1 MNNALEI
8 TGLTKRYPGFTLDH
22 LSFSLPEGCI
32 MGLIGE
38 NGAGKTTALK
48 LTLGLVRPDEG
59 AAHVLGRS
67 GTGVGG
73 PL

>member
-48 LTLGLVRPDEG
+48 LMLLGFAV
-59 AAHVLGRS
+59 H
-67 GTGVGG
+67 
-73 PL
+73 

>member
-32 MGLIGE
+32 MGLIGV
-38 NGAGKTTALK
+38 NGAGKTTAL
-48 LTLGLVRPDEG
+48 
-59 AAHVLGRS
+59 
-67 GTGVGG
+67 
-73 PL
+73 